1 MTCSKQKIP
10 KPQTDF
16 KTEVTFYTCQDI
28 LKFILELFCLIA
40 SLKQIPTLS
49 LAFGCRNTGTQWQV
63 VKQIESELIKPFIP
77 QVSKDFVS
85 KL

>member
-1 MTCSKQKIP
+1 M
-10 KPQTDF
+10 
-16 KTEVTFYTCQDI
+16 
-28 LKFILELFCLIA
+28 
-40 SLKQIPTLS
+40 PTLS

-63 VKQIESELIKPFIP
+63 VKQIESELIKPFIS